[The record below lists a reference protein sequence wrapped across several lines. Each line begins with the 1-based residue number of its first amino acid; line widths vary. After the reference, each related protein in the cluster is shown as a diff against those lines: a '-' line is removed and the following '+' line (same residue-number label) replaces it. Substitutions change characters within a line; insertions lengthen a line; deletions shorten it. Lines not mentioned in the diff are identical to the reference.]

1 MAGVENGWLSAL
13 AALPKHGLLDEPQ
26 LDALR
31 SLAQRVLMCREPSD
45 CCPDAILALRAV
57 GAPDSCFDRLW
68 TIALES
74 EKTTGVIAGWYNGN
88 YAAYVAT
95 DALGHAGP
103 SPALDAQIVSELS
116 AALDRLDFE
125 YAEGLVRIGLSRT
138 IAVELV
144 ALTERALDLC
154 AGELAVRANAAALK
168 LATCCVEFLQ
178 ARDAL
183 APGRLPGWLEHPE
196 HSLFTAALD
205 RVKMGCDWAV
215 PALVAALESTAGSGA
230 VAARAAERLLILE
243 AIDVRDARLDAVLGH
258 APLGDGVKLA
268 AMMLYFRAD
277 IGRVSRTIIEALCS
291 CNEDIAEAGVNALAG
306 RRERLEIWSEA
317 LQRGVHASIKEDV
330 LWQAGMRS
338 EVEQYWQDEND
349 EDESPQDEG
358 ARADP

>member
-1 MAGVENGWLSAL
+1 L
-13 AALPKHGLLDEPQ
+13 
-26 LDALR
+26 
-31 SLAQRVLMCREPSD
+31 
-45 CCPDAILALRAV
+45 
-57 GAPDSCFDRLW
+57 
-68 TIALES
+68 
-74 EKTTGVIAGWYNGN
+74 
-88 YAAYVAT
+88 
-95 DALGHAGP
+95 P
-103 SPALDAQIVSELS
+103 SPALDARIVSELS

-183 APGRLPGWLEHPE
+183 APGRLLGWLEHPE